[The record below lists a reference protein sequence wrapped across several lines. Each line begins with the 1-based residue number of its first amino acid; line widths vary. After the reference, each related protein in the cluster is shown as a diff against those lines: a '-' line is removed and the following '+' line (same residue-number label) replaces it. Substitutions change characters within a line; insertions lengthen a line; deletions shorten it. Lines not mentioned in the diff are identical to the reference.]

1 MKRVVLDA
9 SVVLKWFLPDEE
21 EGQMALEFLEKH
33 LAGEIQLVAPS
44 LLEYE
49 VLNGLLYAGK
59 RGRIKEDIIRKAA
72 EGLAGLGIEL
82 KPPSAHAARALKFAR
97 AFGISIYDAAYLA
110 VAEAEGCPLIT
121 AADRL
126 FAAVHKGFPLVKK
139 LIS

>member
-21 EGQMALEFLEKH
+21 ESRTALEFLEKH

-59 RGRIKEDIIRKAA
+59 KGRIKEDIVRKAA

-82 KPPSAHAARALKFAR
+82 RPPSARVLKFAG

-121 AADRL
+121 ADNRF
-126 FAAVHKGFPLVKK
+126 FAAIHKGFPLVKK

>member
-9 SVVLKWFLPDEE
+9 SVVLNWFLPDEE

-82 KPPSAHAARALKFAR
+82 KPSSPRVLKFAG
-97 AFGISIYDAAYLA
+97 AFGISIYDSAYLA

-121 AADRL
+121 ADDRL
-126 FAAVHKGFPLVKK
+126 YAAVHKELSWIKR
-139 LIS
+139 L